1 MATRYIKLFET
12 EANRQTYE
20 HSANYQEPYS
30 SGVVDTESAYYNKL
44 DSSVSEIYRACAYIE
59 NPSTAYINT
68 GIKGSGSQRIE
79 CEFMPMK
86 QTTAEYNCVY
96 GARTSA
102 GKTHDG
108 IYIYSNTSA
117 NNVGYVGYNN
127 TSTNNLASAYASLGV
142 VHKVIQNGGTFTLDG
157 NLITSYTNAS
167 FTCTNATIY
176 IFNGNNN
183 GTLATYYGY
192 IRLYSFKI
200 YNNNQLV
207 RDFIPVQRIEDSKYG
222 LYDKITKAFFT
233 SPNNVQFIGPNVPDE
248 YISVNYIE
256 NHALAGAYINTGIS
270 AASNLGVEIKA
281 RAAYDGTNNGK
292 ESIFFGAS
300 TNAAYKNGNNYCI
313 EKGTTNNL
321 SCVAYKTSS
330 SGTNAIGAYNNYNNP
345 FIIQFNFNS
354 TKNGIVFDHTGK
366 QQLTKA
372 LTLNSNIPTSL
383 NLYLFCRNVNNAQD
397 TGLSYPIRVYYCR
410 MWQGVNIV
418 RNFVPVKR
426 KSDSVYGLY
435 DTING
440 VFYTS
445 QNSIAF
451 FGA

>member
-12 EANRQTYE
+12 ETNRQTYE

-30 SGVVDTESAYYNKL
+30 SGVVATESAYYNKL
-44 DSSVSEIYRACAYIE
+44 DGSVSEIYRACAYIE

-86 QTTAEYNCVY
+86 QSTEWNCVY
-96 GARTSA
+96 GARTGA
-102 GKTHDG
+102 GTQHDG
-108 IYIYSNTSA
+108 IYIYSNTST

-157 NLITSYTNAS
+157 NSITSYTNAS
-167 FTCTNATIY
+167 FTCPTATIY

-183 GTLATYYGY
+183 GTLANYYGY

-207 RDFIPVQRIEDSKYG
+207 RDFIPVQRIEDSLYG
-222 LYDKITKAFFT
+222 LYDNVSKQFFT
-233 SPNNVQFIGPNVPDE
+233 SPNNVKFIGPNVPDE
-248 YISVNYIE
+248 YISVN
-256 NHALAGAYINTGIS
+256 LAGAYINTGIS
-270 AASNLGVEIKA
+270 AAENLGVEIKA
-281 RAAYDGTNNGK
+281 RVSYEGTNTGK

-300 TNAAYKNGNNYCI
+300 TNAAYKSGNNFCI

-330 SGTNAIGAYNNYNNP
+330 NGTNVIGAYNNYNNP

-372 LTLNSNIPTSL
+372 LTLTKTAIPTSL

-397 TGLSYPIRVYYCR
+397 ASYSHPIRVYYCR
-410 MWQGVNIV
+410 MWQGVNLV

-435 DTING
+435 DTINN

-445 QNSIAF
+445 QNNITF

>member
-30 SGVVDTESAYYNKL
+30 SGVVDTRNAYYNKL
-44 DSSVSEIYRACAYIE
+44 DNSVSEIYRACAYIE
-59 NPSTAYINT
+59 NPSTAYIDT

-86 QTTAEYNCVY
+86 QSTEWNCVY
-96 GARTSA
+96 GARTGA
-102 GKTHDG
+102 GTQHDG
-108 IYIYSNTSA
+108 IYIYSNTTT

-142 VHKVIQNGGTFTLDG
+142 VHKVIQDEGNFMLDG
-157 NLITSYTNAS
+157 NTIKQHTNAS
-167 FTCTNATIY
+167 FTCPTATIY

-183 GTLATYYGY
+183 GTLANYYGY

-200 YNNNQLV
+200 YNDGVCV
-207 RDFIPVQRIEDSKYG
+207 RDFIPVQRIEDSLYG
-222 LYDKITKAFFT
+222 LYDNVSKQFFT
-233 SPNNVQFIGPNVPDE
+233 SPNNVKFIGPNIPDE

-256 NHALAGAYINTGIS
+256 NHELAGAYINTGIS

-281 RAAYDGTNNGK
+281 RATYDGTNNGK

-300 TNAAYKNGNNYCI
+300 TNAAYKNGNNFCI

-321 SCVAYKTSS
+321 SCVAYKPG
-330 SGTNAIGAYNNYNNP
+330 SGTNTIGAYNNYANP

-366 QQLTKA
+366 QQLTKT

-383 NLYLFCRNVNNAQD
+383 NLYLFCRNVDGAQD
-397 TGLSYPIRVYYCR
+397 TGLSYPVRVYYCR
-410 MWQGVNIV
+410 MWQGQGIV

-435 DTING
+435 DTINN

-445 QNSIAF
+445 QNNIAF